1 MEVITSSD
9 RTLSPATVLNEQR
22 TASALDEIKDGE
34 ATRSV
39 HFYPLSTISEQRLK
53 QKGRKPKF
61 PYTLDEVVVSASLPL

>member
-39 HFYPLSTISEQRLK
+39 HFYPLFTVSEQRL
-53 QKGRKPKF
+53 KPKF

>member
-39 HFYPLSTISEQRLK
+39 HFYPLFTISEQRLK
-53 QKGRKPKF
+53 K
-61 PYTLDEVVVSASLPL
+61 